1 MSQIIKKFSDFQS
14 TNEDF
19 SLGSLI
25 SSAGEGLV
33 DVAKGKLLEWAYGYF
48 GVNPDSL
55 LGTILTNVVEQ
66 IDIAEYS
73 QFISG
78 EINVRDMAPK
88 LADATIETISEMGI
102 DPMMDRISGKLG
114 YEIDKDGLVY
124 RTIKEMISNQTR
136 QADFRKTLID
146 LWTWV
151 LGGTSSGSQSAFPNT
166 TGKNPLSVTPQ
177 EAQKLASNPAVQRA
191 ASQSKT
197 DPMDLISNLLGG
209 TPGRGS
215 VTP

>member
-33 DVAKGKLLEWAYGYF
+33 DVAKGKIVEYLYGYF
-48 GVNPDSL
+48 GVKPESL
-55 LGTILTNVVEQ
+55 LGTILTNFVEQ
-66 IDIAEYS
+66 IDIAEYP

-102 DPMMDRISGKLG
+102 DGIATRFKV
-114 YEIDKDGLVY
+114 EDKEGLIY
-124 RTIKEMISNQTR
+124 RTLKEMISNQTR
-136 QADFRKTLID
+136 QADLRENLVG

-151 LGGTSSGSQSAFPNT
+151 LGGASSGAKTAFSGT
-166 TGKNPLSVTPQ
+166 TGKNPLTVTPQ
-177 EAQKLASNPAVQRA
+177 EAQKLAANPAVQKA
-191 ASQSKT
+191 AAQSNT
-197 DPMDLISNLLGG
+197 NPMDLISNLLGG
-209 TPGRGS
+209 PPGRGT
-215 VTP
+215 VGQ

>member
-19 SLGSLI
+19 SLSSLI
-25 SSAGEGLV
+25 GSAGEGLV
-33 DVAKGKLLEWAYGYF
+33 DVAKGKLTEYLYGYF
-48 GVNPDSL
+48 GVKPESL
-55 LGTILTNVVEQ
+55 LGTIITNFVEQ
-66 IDIAEYS
+66 VDIAEYP

-78 EINVRDMAPK
+78 EISVRDMAPK

-102 DPMMDRISGKLG
+102 DGIATRFKV
-114 YEIDKDGLVY
+114 EDKNGWIY
-124 RTIKEMISNQTR
+124 RTLKEMLSNQTR
-136 QADFRKTLID
+136 QADLRKTLVE

-151 LGGTSSGSQSAFPNT
+151 LGGSSSGSQSAFPNT

-191 ASQSKT
+191 ADKSNT
-197 DPMDLISNLLGG
+197 NPMDLISNLLGG
-209 TPGRGS
+209 TPGRGT
-215 VTP
+215 VG

>member
-19 SLGSLI
+19 SLSSLV

-33 DVAKGKLLEWAYGYF
+33 DVAKGKLTEYLYGYF
-48 GVNPDSL
+48 GVKPESL
-55 LGTILTNVVEQ
+55 LGTILTNFVEQ
-66 IDIAEYS
+66 VDIAEYP

-78 EINVRDMAPK
+78 EISVREMAPK

-102 DPMMDRISGKLG
+102 DGIATRFKV
-114 YEIDKDGLVY
+114 EDKNGWIY
-124 RTIKEMISNQTR
+124 RTLKEMLSNQTR
-136 QADFRKTLID
+136 QADLRKTLVE

-151 LGGTSSGSQSAFPNT
+151 LGGSSSGSQSAFPNT
-166 TGKNPLSVTPQ
+166 AGKNPLSVTPQ

-191 ASQSKT
+191 ADKSNT
-197 DPMDLISNLLGG
+197 NPMDLISSLLGG
-209 TPGRGS
+209 TQGRGM
-215 VTP
+215 VG

>member
-19 SLGSLI
+19 SLSSLI

-33 DVAKGKLLEWAYGYF
+33 DVAKGKLTEYLYGYF
-48 GVNPDSL
+48 GVKPESL
-55 LGTILTNVVEQ
+55 IGTILTNFVEQ
-66 IDIAEYS
+66 VDIAEYP

-78 EINVRDMAPK
+78 EISVRDMAPK

-102 DPMMDRISGKLG
+102 DGIATRFKV
-114 YEIDKDGLVY
+114 EDKNGWIY
-124 RTIKEMISNQTR
+124 RTLKEMLSNQTR
-136 QADFRKTLID
+136 QTDLRKTLVE

-151 LGGTSSGSQSAFPNT
+151 LGGASSGSQSAFPGT

-177 EAQKLASNPAVQRA
+177 EAQKLAANPAVQKA
-191 ASQSKT
+191 AAQSNT
-197 DPMDLISNLLGG
+197 NPMDLISNLLGG
-209 TPGRGS
+209 TPGRGT
-215 VTP
+215 VGQ

>member
-19 SLGSLI
+19 SLSSLV

-33 DVAKGKLLEWAYGYF
+33 DVAKGKLTEYLYGYF
-48 GVNPDSL
+48 GVKPESL
-55 LGTILTNVVEQ
+55 LGTIITNFVEQ
-66 IDIAEYS
+66 VDIAEYP

-78 EINVRDMAPK
+78 EISVRDMAPK

-102 DPMMDRISGKLG
+102 DGIATRFKV
-114 YEIDKDGLVY
+114 EDKNGWIY
-124 RTIKEMISNQTR
+124 RTLKEMLSNQTR
-136 QADFRKTLID
+136 QADLRKTLVE

-151 LGGTSSGSQSAFPNT
+151 LGGSSSGSQSAFPNT

-177 EAQKLASNPAVQRA
+177 EAQKLASNPAVQKA
-191 ASQSKT
+191 ADKSNT
-197 DPMDLISNLLGG
+197 NPMDLISNLLGG
-209 TPGRGS
+209 TQGRGM
-215 VTP
+215 VG

>member
-19 SLGSLI
+19 SLSSLV

-33 DVAKGKLLEWAYGYF
+33 DVAKGKLTEYLYGYF
-48 GVNPDSL
+48 GVKPESL
-55 LGTILTNVVEQ
+55 LGTILTNFVEQ
-66 IDIAEYS
+66 VDIAEYP

-78 EINVRDMAPK
+78 EISVRDMAPK

-102 DPMMDRISGKLG
+102 DGIATRFKV
-114 YEIDKDGLVY
+114 EDKNGWIY
-124 RTIKEMISNQTR
+124 RTLKEMLSNQTR
-136 QADFRKTLID
+136 QADLRKTLVE

-151 LGGTSSGSQSAFPNT
+151 LGGSSSGSQSAFPNT

-191 ASQSKT
+191 ADKSNT
-197 DPMDLISNLLGG
+197 NPMDLISNLLGG
-209 TPGRGS
+209 TQGRGM
-215 VTP
+215 VG

>member
-19 SLGSLI
+19 SLSSLI
-25 SSAGEGLV
+25 GSAGEGLV
-33 DVAKGKLLEWAYGYF
+33 DVAKGKLTEYLYGYF
-48 GVNPDSL
+48 GVKPESL
-55 LGTILTNVVEQ
+55 LGTILTNFVEQ
-66 IDIAEYS
+66 VDIAEYP

-78 EINVRDMAPK
+78 EISVRDMAPK

-102 DPMMDRISGKLG
+102 DGIATRFKV
-114 YEIDKDGLVY
+114 EDKNGWIY
-124 RTIKEMISNQTR
+124 RTLKEMLSNQTR
-136 QADFRKTLID
+136 QADLRKTLVE

-151 LGGTSSGSQSAFPNT
+151 LGGSSSGSQSAFPNT

-191 ASQSKT
+191 ADKSNT
-197 DPMDLISNLLGG
+197 NPMDLISNLLGG
-209 TPGRGS
+209 TPGRGT
-215 VTP
+215 VGQ

>member
-19 SLGSLI
+19 SLSSLI

-33 DVAKGKLLEWAYGYF
+33 DVAKGKLTEYLYGYF
-48 GVNPDSL
+48 GVKPESL
-55 LGTILTNVVEQ
+55 LGTILTNFVEQ
-66 IDIAEYS
+66 VDIAEYP

-78 EINVRDMAPK
+78 EISVRDMAPK

-102 DPMMDRISGKLG
+102 DGIATRFKV
-114 YEIDKDGLVY
+114 EDKNGWIY
-124 RTIKEMISNQTR
+124 RTLKEMLSNQTR
-136 QADFRKTLID
+136 QADLRKTLVE

-177 EAQKLASNPAVQRA
+177 EAQKLASNPAVQKA
-191 ASQSKT
+191 ADQSNT
-197 DPMDLISNLLGG
+197 NPMDLISSLLGG
-209 TPGRGS
+209 TQGRGM
-215 VTP
+215 VG

>member
-19 SLGSLI
+19 SLSSLL
-25 SSAGEGLV
+25 SSAGEGVV
-33 DVAKGKLLEWAYGYF
+33 DVAKGKLIEYLYGYF
-48 GVNPDSL
+48 GVKPESL
-55 LGTILTNVVEQ
+55 LGTIITNFVEQ
-66 IDIAEYS
+66 VDIAEYP

-78 EINVRDMAPK
+78 EISVRDMAPK
-88 LADATIETISEMGI
+88 LADATIETISDMGI
-102 DPMMDRISGKLG
+102 DGIATKFKV
-114 YEIDKDGLVY
+114 EDKNGWIY
-124 RTIKEMISNQTR
+124 RTIKEMLSNQTR
-136 QADFRKTLID
+136 KADFRETLVS

-191 ASQSKT
+191 ADKSNT
-197 DPMDLISNLLGG
+197 NPMDLISNLLGG
-209 TPGRGS
+209 TQGRGM
-215 VTP
+215 VG

>member
-19 SLGSLI
+19 SLSSLI
-25 SSAGEGLV
+25 GSAGEGLV
-33 DVAKGKLLEWAYGYF
+33 DVAKGKLTEYLYGYF
-48 GVNPDSL
+48 GVKPESL
-55 LGTILTNVVEQ
+55 LGTILTNFVEQ
-66 IDIAEYS
+66 VDIAEYP

-78 EINVRDMAPK
+78 EISVRDMAPK

-102 DPMMDRISGKLG
+102 DGIATRFKV
-114 YEIDKDGLVY
+114 EDKNGWIY
-124 RTIKEMISNQTR
+124 RTLKEMLSNQTR
-136 QADFRKTLID
+136 QADLRKTLVE

-166 TGKNPLSVTPQ
+166 TGKNPLTVTPQ

-191 ASQSKT
+191 ADKSNT
-197 DPMDLISNLLGG
+197 NPMDLISNLLGG
-209 TPGRGS
+209 TQGRGM
-215 VTP
+215 VG

>member
-33 DVAKGKLLEWAYGYF
+33 DVAKGKLVEYLYGYF
-48 GVNPDSL
+48 GVKPESL
-55 LGTILTNVVEQ
+55 LGTIITNFVEQ
-66 IDIAEYS
+66 IDIAEYP

-102 DPMMDRISGKLG
+102 DGIATRFKV
-114 YEIDKDGLVY
+114 EDKEGWIY
-124 RTIKEMISNQTR
+124 RTLKEMISNQTR
-136 QADFRKTLID
+136 QADLRENLVG

-151 LGGTSSGSQSAFPNT
+151 LGGASSGAKTAFSGT
-166 TGKNPLSVTPQ
+166 TGKNPLTVTPQ
-177 EAQKLASNPAVQRA
+177 EAQKLAANPAVQKA
-191 ASQSKT
+191 AAQSNT
-197 DPMDLISNLLGG
+197 NPMDLISRLM
-209 TPGRGS
+209 PGRGP
-215 VTP
+215 VTGQ

>member
-19 SLGSLI
+19 SLSSLI
-25 SSAGEGLV
+25 GSAGEGLV
-33 DVAKGKLLEWAYGYF
+33 DVAKGKLTEYLYGYF
-48 GVNPDSL
+48 GVKPESL
-55 LGTILTNVVEQ
+55 LGTILTNFVEQ
-66 IDIAEYS
+66 VDIAEYP

-78 EINVRDMAPK
+78 EISVRDMAPK

-102 DPMMDRISGKLG
+102 DGIATRFKV
-114 YEIDKDGLVY
+114 EDKNGWIY
-124 RTIKEMISNQTR
+124 RTLKEMLSNQTR
-136 QADFRKTLID
+136 QADLRKTLVD

-151 LGGTSSGSQSAFPNT
+151 LGGSSSGSQSAFPNT

-191 ASQSKT
+191 ADKSNT
-197 DPMDLISNLLGG
+197 NPMDLISNLLGG
-209 TPGRGS
+209 TQGRGT
-215 VTP
+215 VG

>member
-19 SLGSLI
+19 SLSSLI
-25 SSAGEGLV
+25 GSAGEGLV
-33 DVAKGKLLEWAYGYF
+33 DVAKGKLTEYLYGYF
-48 GVNPDSL
+48 GVKPESL
-55 LGTILTNVVEQ
+55 LGTILTNFVEQ
-66 IDIAEYS
+66 VDIAEYP

-78 EINVRDMAPK
+78 EISVRDMAPK

-102 DPMMDRISGKLG
+102 DGIATRFKV
-114 YEIDKDGLVY
+114 EDKNGWIY
-124 RTIKEMISNQTR
+124 RTLKEMLSNQTR
-136 QADFRKTLID
+136 QADLRKTLVE

-177 EAQKLASNPAVQRA
+177 EAQKLASNPAVQKA
-191 ASQSKT
+191 ADKSNT
-197 DPMDLISNLLGG
+197 NPMDLISNLLGG
-209 TPGRGS
+209 TPGRGT
-215 VTP
+215 VGQ

>member
-19 SLGSLI
+19 SLSSLV

-33 DVAKGKLLEWAYGYF
+33 DVAKGKLTEYLYGYF
-48 GVNPDSL
+48 GVKPESL
-55 LGTILTNVVEQ
+55 LGTIITNFVEQ
-66 IDIAEYS
+66 VDIAEYP

-78 EINVRDMAPK
+78 EISVRDMAPK

-102 DPMMDRISGKLG
+102 DGIATRFKV
-114 YEIDKDGLVY
+114 EDKNGWIY
-124 RTIKEMISNQTR
+124 RTLKEMLSNQTR
-136 QADFRKTLID
+136 QADLRKTLVE

-151 LGGTSSGSQSAFPNT
+151 LGGSSSGSQSAFPNT

-191 ASQSKT
+191 ADKSNT
-197 DPMDLISNLLGG
+197 NPMDLISNLLGG
-209 TPGRGS
+209 TPGRGT
-215 VTP
+215 VG

>member
-19 SLGSLI
+19 SLSSLI

-33 DVAKGKLLEWAYGYF
+33 DVAKGKLTEYLYGYF
-48 GVNPDSL
+48 GVKPDSL
-55 LGTILTNVVEQ
+55 LGTILTNFVEQ
-66 IDIAEYS
+66 VDIAEYP

-78 EINVRDMAPK
+78 EISVRDMAPK
-88 LADATIETISEMGI
+88 LADATIETISDMGI
-102 DPMMDRISGKLG
+102 DGIATKFKV
-114 YEIDKDGLVY
+114 EDKEGWIY
-124 RTIKEMISNQTR
+124 RTIKEMLSNQTR
-136 QADFRKTLID
+136 QADFRKTLIE

-177 EAQKLASNPAVQRA
+177 EAQKLASNPAVQKA
-191 ASQSKT
+191 ADQSNT
-197 DPMDLISNLLGG
+197 NPMDLISSLLGG
-209 TPGRGS
+209 PPGRGS